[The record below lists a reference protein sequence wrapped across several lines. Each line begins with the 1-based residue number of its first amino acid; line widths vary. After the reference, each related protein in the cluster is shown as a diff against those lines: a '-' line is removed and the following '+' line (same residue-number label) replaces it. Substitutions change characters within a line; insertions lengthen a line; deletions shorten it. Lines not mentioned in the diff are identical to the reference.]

1 MSKNKII
8 KQITITQRDIVYL
21 VIDELFNLG
30 FIDESEDKEIY
41 DKVSFELIQSYCDK
55 SIEEVLKN
63 FKTGIDEMELEEFEF
78 WFGFDTK
85 RFINEVINK
94 IIK

>member
-41 DKVSFELIQSYCDK
+41 DKVSFELIQSYCSK
-55 SIEEVLKN
+55 NIEEVLKN
-63 FKTGIDEMELEEFEF
+63 FKTGIDEMEMEEFEF

-85 RFINEVINK
+85 RFMNEIINK

>member
-21 VIDELFNLG
+21 VIDELFNLE

-85 RFINEVINK
+85 RFMNEVINK

>member
-8 KQITITQRDIVYL
+8 KQITITQQDIVYL
-21 VIDELFNLG
+21 VIDELFNLE

-41 DKVSFELIQSYCDK
+41 DKVSFELIQSYCEK
-55 SIEEVLKN
+55 SIEEVLKK

-85 RFINEVINK
+85 KFINEVINK

>member
-8 KQITITQRDIVYL
+8 KQITITQQDIIYL

-30 FIDESEDKEIY
+30 LIEDKEIY
-41 DKVSFELIQSYCDK
+41 DKVSFELIQYYCDK

-85 RFINEVINK
+85 KFITEAIN
-94 IIK
+94 

>member
-8 KQITITQRDIVYL
+8 KQITITQQDIVYL

-85 RFINEVINK
+85 RFMNEVINK